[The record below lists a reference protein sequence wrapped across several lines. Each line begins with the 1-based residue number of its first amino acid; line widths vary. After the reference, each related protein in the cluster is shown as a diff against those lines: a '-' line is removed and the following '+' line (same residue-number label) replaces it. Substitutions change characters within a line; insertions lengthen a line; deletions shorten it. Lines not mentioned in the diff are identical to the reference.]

1 MLLLEFLSKGAEQIY
16 QRNQW
21 LNNYL
26 RLMEEKSLNKYISE
40 SGYCSRREADKLID
54 EGRVLINGELASR
67 GSRIYPG
74 DQVEV
79 EGQIIK
85 HSGKTIYIA
94 FNKPKGITT
103 TTDKNDK
110 YNIIDYIRFH
120 QRIFPIGRLDK
131 DSDGLILLTNDG
143 DIVNKILRAGNNHS
157 KEYIVT
163 VDKPI
168 TPEFV
173 QRMSNGVRILGQMTQ
188 KCFVRQEGKMKF
200 RIVLTQGMNR
210 QIRRMAEVLGYKVK
224 SLTRIRIM
232 NISLGGIQPGR
243 WRYLTPVETEKMME
257 MVATSRKTEDAS
269 VLKKSSMQSVSKV
282 PVPSR
287 SSKVSKGSRLP

>member
-1 MLLLEFLSKGAEQIY
+1 MLLLEKGRFLAAEICS
-16 QRNQW
+16 RNQRPFS
-21 LNNYL
+21 YL
-26 RLMEEKSLNKYISE
+26 RAMEEKSLNKYISE
-40 SGYCSRREADKLID
+40 SGYCSRREADKLIE
-54 EGRVLINGELASR
+54 EGRVFVNGELASKAAR
-67 GSRIYPG
+67 VYPG

-85 HSGKTIYIA
+85 QSGKTIYIA

-131 DSDGLILLTNDG
+131 DSEGLILLTNDG
-143 DIVNKILRAGNNHS
+143 DIVNKILRAGNNHN

-173 QRMSNGVRILGQMTQ
+173 QRMSNGVRILGKITQ

-210 QIRRMAEVLGYKVK
+210 QIRRMTEVLGYKVK
-224 SLTRIRIM
+224 TLTRIRIM

-243 WRYLTPVETEKMME
+243 WRYLTPVETEKMLE

-269 VLKKSSMQSVSKV
+269 VLKKGPK
-282 PVPSR
+282 
-287 SSKVSKGSRLP
+287 

>member
-1 MLLLEFLSKGAEQIY
+1 MLPAKKLSGGRTQIST
-16 QRNQW
+16 RNQC

-40 SGYCSRREADKLID
+40 SGYCSRREADKLIE
-54 EGRVLINGELASR
+54 EGRVLVNGELASKAAR
-67 GSRIYPG
+67 VYPG

-110 YNIIDYIRFH
+110 YNIIEYIRFH

-143 DIVNKILRAGNNHS
+143 DIVNKILRAGNNHN

-163 VDKPI
+163 VDKPV

-224 SLTRIRIM
+224 ALTRIRIM

-243 WRYLTPVETEKMME
+243 WRYLTPTETEKMLE

-269 VLKKSSMQSVSKV
+269 VLKK
-282 PVPSR
+282 
-287 SSKVSKGSRLP
+287 GSRQIESKPPQRSGSKPSK

>member
-1 MLLLEFLSKGAEQIY
+1 
-16 QRNQW
+16 
-21 LNNYL
+21 
-26 RLMEEKSLNKYISE
+26 MEEKSLNKYISE
-40 SGYCSRREADKLID
+40 SGYCSRREADKLIE
-54 EGRVLINGELASR
+54 EGRVLVNGELASKAAR
-67 GSRIYPG
+67 VYPG

-79 EGQIIK
+79 EGQVIK

-143 DIVNKILRAGNNHS
+143 DIVNKILRAGNNHN

-173 QRMSNGVRILGQMTQ
+173 QRMSNGVRILGKMTQ

-243 WRYLTPVETEKMME
+243 WRYLTPVETEKMLE
-257 MVATSRKTEDAS
+257 MVANSRKTEDAS
-269 VLKKSSMQSVSKV
+269 VLKK
-282 PVPSR
+282 
-287 SSKVSKGSRLP
+287 GSRQIESKPPQRSGSKPSK